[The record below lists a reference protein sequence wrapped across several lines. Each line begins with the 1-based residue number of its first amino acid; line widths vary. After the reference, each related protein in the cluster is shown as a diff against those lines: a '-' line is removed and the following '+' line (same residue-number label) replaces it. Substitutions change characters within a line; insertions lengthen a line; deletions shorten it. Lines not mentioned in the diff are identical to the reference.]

1 MNTET
6 IALTPAL
13 SRLMGEPG
21 QCRPGGLM
29 VFFDTEDEAKQ
40 WVLARLHWEARNINI
55 LACSLDGDTTDA
67 QIDMI
72 QAALDP
78 EGDFLGRA
86 DAAAWRR
93 DMCHAIRGVWRD
105 CSYST
110 ADGRIGVTSDGVWL
124 AYRSM
129 FI

>member
-1 MNTET
+1 MSTET

-13 SRLMGEPG
+13 SGLMGEPG
-21 QCRPGGLM
+21 EHKLAGLM

-40 WVLARLHWEARNINI
+40 WVLDRLHWEARDINT

-78 EGDFLGRA
+78 EGEYLGRA

-93 DMCHAIRGVWRD
+93 DMRYAIRGVWRD

-110 ADGRIGVTSDGVWL
+110 ADGRIGVISDGVWL
-124 AYRSM
+124 VYKST